1 MYNKNIKPKGEKTMI
16 KVEENIIIN
25 EKLQYLYGV
34 NTKKYLKL
42 WKKHYKDQKAP
53 NSLNNF
59 GIIDPEIFDTDNGIL
74 VIGKET
80 RGCNYDFLDWVNI
93 LSTENVT
100 IDTKDKT
107 IFTKYPKMWYNI
119 GRWAKLICNPEL
131 DIEKLVYEKKEAL
144 IGLSCIAFT
153 NINKVGGGS
162 TSKKP
167 FWALSEENLVKE
179 IIQEEIEIIKPKY
192 IVLCGI
198 KKEYLENTKRSI
210 KIIEMPHPSAMKSTE
225 KMLYEL
231 KKQL

>member
-1 MYNKNIKPKGEKTMI
+1 MI
-16 KVEENIIIN
+16 KIEENIIIN

-42 WKKHYKDQKAP
+42 WKKHYLYKKAP
-53 NSLNNF
+53 NTLNRF
-59 GIIDPEIFDTDNGIL
+59 GIIDPEVFDTDNGIL
-74 VIGKET
+74 VVGKET
-80 RGCNYDFLDWVNI
+80 RGCNYSLLDWVDI
-93 LSTENVT
+93 LSTENVA
-100 IDTKDKT
+100 IDTKDETK
-107 IFTKYPKMWYNI
+107 FTKYPKMWYNI

-144 IGLSCIAFT
+144 VGLSCIAFT

-162 TSKKP
+162 ASKKS
-167 FWALSEENLVKE
+167 FWELSKEPLVKE
-179 IIQEEIEIIKPKY
+179 IVQKEIEIINPKY
-192 IVLCGI
+192 VVLCGI
-198 KKEYLENTKRSI
+198 KKDYLDNTDKSI